1 MLNAPDAVNLL
12 TIARETLL
20 KTILPGLPEEKL
32 YPVLMIANAMAVAAR
47 EAANWEGARDA
58 ELADLEAFY
67 GDAEAAAGN
76 PDGRLV
82 ALNRRLAR
90 DARAGRFHGVAETRF
105 RAVLERQVRA
115 RLRVSNPKY
124 LTSLG

>member
-20 KTILPGLPEEKL
+20 KAILPGLPEEKL
-32 YPVLMIANAMAVAAR
+32 YPVLMIANAMAIAAR
-47 EAANWEGARDA
+47 EAASREGARDV

-76 PDGRLV
+76 AEERLV

-90 DARAGRFHGVAETRF
+90 DARAGHFHGVAETRF
-105 RAVLERQVRA
+105 RALLERQVRA
-115 RLRVSNPKY
+115 RLLVSNPKH
-124 LTSLG
+124 LTGPA

>member
-1 MLNAPDAVNLL
+1 MLNAPDGVNLL

-32 YPVLMIANAMAVAAR
+32 YPILMIANAMAVAAR
-47 EAANWEGARDA
+47 EAAHREEVRDA
-58 ELADLEAFY
+58 ELADLEEFY
-67 GDAEAAAGN
+67 GDTAAPAGN
-76 PDGRLV
+76 PDERLV
-82 ALNRRLAR
+82 SLNRRLAR

-124 LTSLG
+124 LAGPA